1 MSATT
6 KSRSTT
12 KKTHETPML
21 SLRAAV
27 REGSVDVDART
38 VELIWTTGAKGRRY
52 SWDIGS
58 YMEELEVS
66 DTAVRLDRLNNGAP
80 LLDTHNQ
87 YELRA
92 VLAVVERAW
101 IEGGQGHALVRFSKR
116 EDADVVFKDV
126 ADGILRNISVGYA
139 VHRYEVTESEDDKL
153 PTYRAVDW
161 EPMEL
166 SIVPIGFDDGAKIRS
181 AKTSAEYE
189 GQRFNTIFEVRE
201 ASKPSETPA
210 AVPTTQEEDAMTEEE
225 KRAAEE
231 AKRAADETLR
241 RESAEAERKRSLNI
255 RTMARK
261 VQLDDEAFVDDLV
274 ERGVS
279 VADASIALIDKVAE
293 KQSKDQ
299 PNTRS
304 SQPTVVTGGLDVS
317 VLNAKRS
324 AMQNALLHRC
334 DSKIELVEAGRE
346 FRGMRL
352 VDMAREF
359 VEMAGGN
366 ARGMTPQELARA
378 ALGCDRQAVRAAGMH
393 STSDFPLLLGST
405 VNRTLRDAYTNA
417 PQTWRPLGRQTTV
430 PDFRAVTRAALGDIS
445 ALEAVKEHGEYKYG
459 TLSEDGAPIKVAKFG
474 KIIALTWETIVNDDL
489 GALTRIP
496 AALGNAAAATESNVV
511 WALLLGNPNFTDG
524 VPFYDASHG
533 NVAGSGGA
541 INTTTLAAA
550 RAAMRK
556 QKSKAG
562 EFLNLSPEFLVV
574 GPDKELEA
582 FQFTSSVY
590 VPAKNADINDVRN
603 ASLTV
608 IVDARITGNQWYL
621 FAAPGGVDTF
631 EYAYLEGEQGVFT
644 ETREG
649 FEVDGM
655 EIKARLVFG
664 AGWIDYRGAYKNPGA

>member
-1 MSATT
+1 MPAPNKVMT
-6 KSRSTT
+6 R
-12 KKTHETPML
+12 KTHETPML

-27 REGSVDVDART
+27 RPGSVDVDSRT
-38 VELIWTTGAKGRRY
+38 VELTWTTGAKGRRW
-52 SWDIGS
+52 SWDVGS

-80 LLDTHNQ
+80 FLNAHNSCDLDD
-87 YELRA
+87 
-92 VLAVVERAW
+92 VIGVVEKAW
-101 IEGGQGHALVRFSKR
+101 IDGNEGRALVRFSKR
-116 EDADVVFKDV
+116 DDVEQIFKDV
-126 ADGILRNISVGYA
+126 QDGILRNISVGYA
-139 VHRYEVTESEDDKL
+139 VHRYEVTESADDKL
-153 PTYRAVDW
+153 PTYLAVDW
-161 EPMEL
+161 EPLEL
-166 SIVPIGFDDGAKIRS
+166 SLVPIGFDDGGKFRS
-181 AKTSAEYE
+181 AKSAEDYK

-201 ASKPSETPA
+201 AAKPSEEPA
-210 AVPTTQEEDAMTEEE
+210 AVPTIQEEDAMTEEE

-231 AKRAADETLR
+231 TLR
-241 RESAEAERKRSLNI
+241 REAAEGERLRSLTI

-261 VQLDDEAFVDDLV
+261 VKLDDEVFVEDLIA
-274 ERGVS
+274 RGVP
-279 VADASIALIDKVAE
+279 VAEASAALIDKVAE
-293 KQSKDQ
+293 QQESTQ
-299 PNTRS
+299 PNTRN
-304 SQPTVVTGGLDVS
+304 SQQTIVTGGQDVA
-317 VLNAKRS
+317 VLTEKRS

-334 DSKIELVEAGRE
+334 DPKIKLEDAGRE

-359 VEMAGGN
+359 VEMSGGN

-430 PDFRAVTRAALGDIS
+430 PDFRAVTRAALGDIA
-445 ALEAVKEHGEYKYG
+445 ALEQVKEHGEYKYG

-474 KIIALTWETIVNDDL
+474 KIIAITWETIVNDDL

>member
-1 MSATT
+1 MPTPNQATT
-6 KSRSTT
+6 N
-12 KKTHETPML
+12 KTHETPVL

-27 REGSVDVDART
+27 REGSVDVEART
-38 VELIWTTGAKGRRY
+38 VELIWTTGAKGPRWN
-52 SWDIGS
+52 WDVGS

-66 DTAVRLDRLNNGAP
+66 PEAVRMDRLNNGAP
-80 LLDTHNQ
+80 LLNSHKCDD
-87 YELRA
+87 LGD
-92 VLAVVERAW
+92 VIGVVERAW
-101 IEGGQGHALVRFSKR
+101 LDGEQGHALVRFSKR
-116 EDADVVFKDV
+116 DDAEKIFQDVQDT
-126 ADGILRNISVGYA
+126 ILRKISVKYI
-139 VHRYEVTESEDDKL
+139 VHRYQITEDSEEKL

-161 EPMEL
+161 EPLEL
-166 SIVPIGFDDGAKIRS
+166 SVVPIAFDDGANIRS
-181 AKTSAEYE
+181 AATPADYT
-189 GQRFNTIFEVRE
+189 GRRFPTVFEVRSAVE
-201 ASKPSETPA
+201 PIVEPA
-210 AVPTTQEEDAMTEEE
+210 AVPIIQEEVAMTEEE
-225 KRAAEE
+225 KRAA
-231 AKRAADETLR
+231 DEKLR
-241 RESAEAERKRSLNI
+241 RESAEEERKRSLTI

-261 VQLDDEAFVDDLV
+261 VGLDDEAVVEDLIA
-274 ERGVS
+274 RGVS
-279 VADASIALIDKVAE
+279 VSDASAALIDAVAE
-293 KQSKDQ
+293 RQNKDQ
-299 PNTRS
+299 PNTRN
-304 SQPTVVTGGLDVS
+304 SQPTNVNGGQDVT

-334 DSKIELVEAGRE
+334 DATVKLEDAGRE

-417 PQTWRPLGRQTTV
+417 PQTWRPLGRPTTV
-430 PDFRAVTRAALGDIS
+430 PDFRAVTRAALGDIA
-445 ALEAVKEHGEYKYG
+445 ALEQVKEHGEYKYG

-474 KIIALTWETIVNDDL
+474 KIIAITWETIVNDDL
-489 GALTRIP
+489 GALTRTP

-511 WALLLGNPNFTDG
+511 WALLLGNPTFTDG
-524 VPFYDASHG
+524 VPFYDAGHA
-533 NVAGSGGA
+533 NLAASGGA

-562 EFLNLSPEFLVV
+562 EFLNLAPEYLVV

-582 FQFTSSVY
+582 YQFTSSNY

-621 FAAPGGVDTF
+621 FAAPGSIDTF

-664 AGWIDYRGAYKNPGA
+664 AAWIDYRGAYKNPGA

>member
-1 MSATT
+1 MPTPNQVMT
-6 KSRSTT
+6 R
-12 KKTHETPML
+12 KTHETPML

-27 REGSVDVDART
+27 RPGSVDIDART
-38 VELIWTTGAKGRRY
+38 VELTWTTGAKGRRW
-52 SWDIGS
+52 SWDVGS
-58 YMEELEVS
+58 YMEELDVNEG
-66 DTAVRLDRLNNGAP
+66 AVRLDRLNNGAP

-87 YELRA
+87 YQLSA

-101 IEGGQGHALVRFSKR
+101 LEGGEGHALVRFSKR
-116 EDADVVFKDV
+116 DDADVVFKDV
-126 ADGILRNISVGYA
+126 VDGILRNISVGYA
-139 VHRYEVTESEDDKL
+139 VHRYEVVEEEDDKL

-161 EPMEL
+161 EPLEL
-166 SIVPIGFDDGAKIRS
+166 SLVPIGFDDGAKVRS
-181 AKTSAEYE
+181 AKTPAEYE
-189 GQRFNTIFEVRE
+189 GQRFNTIFELRSAVE
-201 ASKPSETPA
+201 PIVEPA
-210 AVPTTQEEDAMTEEE
+210 AVPIIQEEDAMTEEE
-225 KRAAEE
+225 KRAAED
-231 AKRAADETLR
+231 KLR
-241 RESAEAERKRSLNI
+241 REAAEGERLRSLTI

-261 VQLDDEAFVDDLV
+261 VRLDDEAFVEDLIA
-274 ERGVS
+274 RGIP
-279 VADASIALIDKVAE
+279 VAEASAALIDKVAE
-293 KQSKDQ
+293 QQEGNQ

-334 DSKIELVEAGRE
+334 DSKVELVEAGRE

-430 PDFRAVTRAALGDIS
+430 PDFRAVTRAALGDIA
-445 ALEAVKEHGEYKYG
+445 ALEQVKEHGEYKYG

-474 KIIALTWETIVNDDL
+474 KIIAITWETIVNDDL

-524 VPFYDASHG
+524 TPFFDAAHG

-562 EFLNLSPEFLVV
+562 EFLNLAPEFLVV

-582 FQFTSSVY
+582 YQFTSSNY

-621 FAAPGGVDTF
+621 YAAPGAVDTF

>member
-1 MSATT
+1 MT
-6 KSRSTT
+6 R
-12 KKTHETPML
+12 KTHDTPAF

-27 REGSVDVDART
+27 RPDTVDIESRT
-38 VELIWTTGAKGRRY
+38 VELVWTTGAKGRRW
-52 SWDIGS
+52 SWDVGS

-80 LLDTHNQ
+80 LLGVHNQ

-92 VLAVVERAW
+92 VLAVVEKAW
-101 IEGGQGHALVRFSKR
+101 IADGLGHALVRFSKR
-116 EDADVVFKDV
+116 EDADVVFRDV
-126 ADGILRNISVGYA
+126 IDGILRNVSVGYA
-139 VHRYEVTESEDDKL
+139 VHRYELIEEEDDKL

-161 EPMEL
+161 EPLEISL
-166 SIVPIGFDDGAKIRS
+166 VPIGFDDGAKVRS
-181 AKTSAEYE
+181 AKTPAEYT
-189 GQRFNTIFEVRE
+189 GDRFKTVFEVRE
-201 ASKPSETPA
+201 ATTPPDQPA
-210 AVPTTQEEDAMTEEE
+210 AVANTIEGTQMPTEEE
-225 KRAAEE
+225 QRAAE
-231 AKRAADETLR
+231 DTLR
-241 RESAEAERKRSLNI
+241 REAAEGERKRSLTI

-261 VQLDDEAFVDDLV
+261 VGLDDEAVVEDLIA
-274 ERGVS
+274 RGVS
-279 VADASIALIDKVAE
+279 VSDASAALIDAVAE
-293 KQSKDQ
+293 RQNKDQ
-299 PNTRS
+299 PQTRN
-304 SQPTVVTGGLDVS
+304 SQPTTVNGGQDVAI
-317 VLNAKRS
+317 LNAKRS

-334 DSKIELVEAGRE
+334 DATVKLEDAGRE

-417 PQTWRPLGRQTTV
+417 PQTWRPLGRPTTV
-430 PDFRAVTRAALGDIS
+430 PDFRAVTRAALGDIA
-445 ALEAVKEHGEYKYG
+445 ALEQVKEHGEYKYG

-474 KIIALTWETIVNDDL
+474 KIIAITWETIVNDDL

-511 WALLLGNPNFTDG
+511 WALLLGNPTFTDG
-524 VPFYDASHG
+524 VPFYDAGHA
-533 NVAGSGGA
+533 NLAASGGA

-562 EFLNLSPEFLVV
+562 EFLNLAPEYLVV

-582 FQFTSSVY
+582 YQFTSSNY

-621 FAAPGGVDTF
+621 FAAPGSIDTF

-664 AGWIDYRGAYKNPGA
+664 AAWIDYRGAYKNPGA

>member
-1 MSATT
+1 MPTPNQVMT
-6 KSRSTT
+6 R
-12 KKTHETPML
+12 KTHETPAF
-21 SLRAAV
+21 SLHAAV
-27 REGSVDVDART
+27 RPESVDIENRT
-38 VELIWTTGAKGRRY
+38 VELTWTTGAKGRRW
-52 SWDIGS
+52 SWDVGS

-66 DTAVRLDRLNNGAP
+66 DVAVRLDRLNNGAP
-80 LLDTHNQ
+80 LLGVHNQ
-87 YELRA
+87 YELGA

-101 IEGGQGHALVRFSKR
+101 IADGLGHALVRFSKR
-116 EDADVVFKDV
+116 EDADIVFKDV
-126 ADGILRNISVGYA
+126 IDGILRNVSVGYA
-139 VHRYEVTESEDDKL
+139 VHRYELIEEEDDKL

-161 EPMEL
+161 EPLEISL
-166 SIVPIGFDDGAKIRS
+166 VPIGFDDGAKVRS
-181 AKTSAEYE
+181 AKTPAEYT
-189 GQRFNTIFEVRE
+189 GDRFKTIFEVRS
-201 ASKPSETPA
+201 ASEPTVEPA

-231 AKRAADETLR
+231 TLR
-241 RESAEAERKRSLNI
+241 REAAEAERKRSLNI

-293 KQSKDQ
+293 KQNKDQ
-299 PNTRS
+299 PNTRN
-304 SQPTVVTGGLDVS
+304 SQPTVVTGGLDVT

-334 DSKIELVEAGRE
+334 DSKVELVEAGRE

-430 PDFRAVTRAALGDIS
+430 PDFRAVTRAALGDIA
-445 ALEAVKEHGEYKYG
+445 ALEQVKEHGEYKYG

-474 KIIALTWETIVNDDL
+474 KIIAITWETIVNDDL

-524 VPFYDASHG
+524 TPFFDAAHG

-541 INTTTLAAA
+541 INTATLAAA

-562 EFLNLSPEFLVV
+562 EFLNLAPEFLVV

-582 FQFTSSVY
+582 YQFTSSNY

-621 FAAPGGVDTF
+621 YAAPGAVDTF

>member
-1 MSATT
+1 MPTPNQVMT
-6 KSRSTT
+6 RKI
-12 KKTHETPML
+12 HETPAF

-27 REGSVDVDART
+27 RPGSVDIDART
-38 VELIWTTGAKGRRY
+38 VELTWTTGAKGRRW
-52 SWDIGS
+52 SWDVGS
-58 YMEELEVS
+58 YMEELDVS
-66 DTAVRLDRLNNGAP
+66 DGAVRLDRLNNGAP

-87 YELRA
+87 YQLSA

-101 IEGGQGHALVRFSKR
+101 LEGGEGHALVRFSKR

-126 ADGILRNISVGYA
+126 VDGILRNISVGYA
-139 VHRYEVTESEDDKL
+139 VHRYEVVDEEDDKL

-161 EPMEL
+161 EPLEL
-166 SIVPIGFDDGAKIRS
+166 SLVPIGFDDGAKVRS
-181 AKTSAEYE
+181 AKTPAEYE
-189 GQRFNTIFEVRE
+189 GHRFNTIFEVRSAVE
-201 ASKPSETPA
+201 PTVEPA
-210 AVPTTQEEDAMTEEE
+210 AVPTIQEEDAMTEEE
-225 KRAAEE
+225 KRAAED
-231 AKRAADETLR
+231 KLR
-241 RESAEAERKRSLNI
+241 REAADAERLRSLTI

-261 VQLDDEAFVDDLV
+261 VQLDDEVFVEDLIA
-274 ERGVS
+274 RGVP
-279 VADASIALIDKVAE
+279 VADASAALIDKLAE
-293 KQSKDQ
+293 RQNKDQ
-299 PNTRS
+299 PETRN

-334 DSKIELVEAGRE
+334 DSDIKLEEASRE

-352 VDMAREF
+352 IDMAREF
-359 VEMAGGN
+359 VEMSGGN
-366 ARGMTPQELARA
+366 ARGLTYQELARA

-405 VNRTLRDAYTNA
+405 VNRTLRDAYANA
-417 PQTWRPLGRQTTV
+417 PQTWRPLGRKTSV

-445 ALEAVKEHGEYKYG
+445 ALEQVKEHGEYKYG

-474 KIIALTWETIVNDDL
+474 KIIAITWEAIVNDDL
-489 GALTRIP
+489 DAFTRVP
-496 AALGNAAAATESNVV
+496 QALGNAAAATESNVV

-524 VPFYDASHG
+524 TPYFHADHG
-533 NVAGSGGA
+533 NLAASGGA

-562 EFLNLSPEFLVV
+562 EFLNLAPEYLVV

-582 FQFTSSVY
+582 YQFTSSVY

-603 ASLTV
+603 ASLIV

-621 FAAPGGVDTF
+621 YAAPSTIDTF
-631 EYAYLEGEQGVFT
+631 EYAYLEGEEGVFT

-664 AGWIDYRGAYKNPGA
+664 AANIDFRGAYKNPGA

>member
-1 MSATT
+1 MPTPNQVMT
-6 KSRSTT
+6 R
-12 KKTHETPML
+12 KTHETPML

-27 REGSVDVDART
+27 RPGSVDIDART
-38 VELIWTTGAKGRRY
+38 VELTWTTGAKGRRW
-52 SWDIGS
+52 SWDVGS
-58 YMEELEVS
+58 YMEELDVS
-66 DTAVRLDRLNNGAP
+66 EGAVRLDRLNNGAP

-87 YELRA
+87 YQLSA

-101 IEGGQGHALVRFSKR
+101 LEGGEGHALVRFSKR
-116 EDADVVFKDV
+116 DDADVVFKDV
-126 ADGILRNISVGYA
+126 VDGILRNISVGYA
-139 VHRYEVTESEDDKL
+139 VHRYEVVEEEDDKL

-161 EPMEL
+161 EPLEL
-166 SIVPIGFDDGAKIRS
+166 SLVPIGFDDGAKVRS
-181 AKTSAEYE
+181 AKTPAEYE
-189 GQRFNTIFEVRE
+189 GQRFNTIFEVRSAQSSTVE
-201 ASKPSETPA
+201 PA
-210 AVPTTQEEDAMTEEE
+210 AVPTIQEEDAMTEEE
-225 KRAAEE
+225 KRAAED
-231 AKRAADETLR
+231 KLR
-241 RESAEAERKRSLNI
+241 REAADAERLRSLTI

-261 VQLDDEAFVDDLV
+261 VQLDDEVFVEDLIA
-274 ERGVS
+274 RGVP
-279 VADASIALIDKVAE
+279 VADASAALIDKLAE
-293 KQSKDQ
+293 RQNKDQ
-299 PNTRS
+299 SETRN
-304 SQPTVVTGGLDVS
+304 SQPTNVTGGLDLS

-334 DSKIELVEAGRE
+334 DSNIKLEETGRE

-430 PDFRAVTRAALGDIS
+430 PDFRAVTRAALGDIA
-445 ALEAVKEHGEYKYG
+445 ALEQVKEHGEYKYG

-474 KIIALTWETIVNDDL
+474 KIIAITWETIVNDDL

-524 VPFYDASHG
+524 VPFYHADHG
-533 NVAGSGGA
+533 NLAASGGA

-621 FAAPGGVDTF
+621 FSAPGAVDTF

>member
-1 MSATT
+1 
-6 KSRSTT
+6 
-12 KKTHETPML
+12 ML

-27 REGSVDVDART
+27 REGSVDVEART
-38 VELIWTTGAKGRRY
+38 VELIWTTGAKGHRW
-52 SWDIGS
+52 SWDVGS

-66 DTAVRLDRLNNGAP
+66 EDAIRLDRLNNGAP
-80 LLDTHNQ
+80 LLNTHKSEDLND
-87 YELRA
+87 
-92 VLAVVERAW
+92 VIGVVERAW
-101 IEGGQGHALVRFSKR
+101 LEGEQGHALVRFSKR
-116 EDADVVFKDV
+116 DDAEKIFLDVQ
-126 ADGILRNISVGYA
+126 DGILRKISVKYV
-139 VHRYEVTESEDDKL
+139 VHRYQITEDSDEKL

-161 EPMEL
+161 EPLEL
-166 SIVPIGFDDGAKIRS
+166 SVVPIAFDDGANFRNATAPADYK
-181 AKTSAEYE
+181 
-189 GQRFNTIFEVRE
+189 GQRFPTIFEVRE
-201 ASKPSETPA
+201 ASEPSEKPA

-231 AKRAADETLR
+231 AKRAAEETLR
-241 RESAEAERKRSLNI
+241 RESAEAERKRSLTI

-261 VQLDDEAFVDDLV
+261 VGLGEDAVVDELI

-279 VADASIALIDKVAE
+279 VGDASSALIDALAAR
-293 KQSKDQ
+293 QAKDQ
-299 PNTRS
+299 PNTRN
-304 SQPTVVTGGLDVS
+304 SQPTVVTGGQDQTVIT
-317 VLNAKRS
+317 AKRE

-334 DSKIELVEAGRE
+334 DGKIKLEDAGRE

-359 VEMAGGN
+359 VEMSGGN

-430 PDFRAVTRAALGDIS
+430 PDFRAVTRAALGDIA
-445 ALEAVKEHGEYKYG
+445 ALEQVKEHGEYKYG

-474 KIIALTWETIVNDDL
+474 KIIAITWETIVNDDL

-524 VPFYDASHG
+524 TPFFDAAHG

-562 EFLNLSPEFLVV
+562 EFLNLAPEFLVV

-582 FQFTSSVY
+582 YQFTSSNY

-621 FAAPGGVDTF
+621 YAAPGAVDTF

>member
-1 MSATT
+1 MPIPNQATT
-6 KSRSTT
+6 N
-12 KKTHETPML
+12 KTHETPML

-27 REGSVDVDART
+27 RAGSVDVDART
-38 VELIWTTGAKGRRY
+38 VELTWTTGAKGRRW
-52 SWDIGS
+52 SWDVGS

-66 DTAVRLDRLNNGAP
+66 EDAVRLDRLNNGAP
-80 LLDTHNQ
+80 FLNAHNS
-87 YELRA
+87 YELDD
-92 VLAVVERAW
+92 VIGVVEKAW
-101 IEGGQGHALVRFSKR
+101 IDGAEGRALVRFSKR
-116 EDADVVFKDV
+116 DDVEKIFSDV
-126 ADGILRNISVGYA
+126 QDGILRNISVGYA
-139 VHRYEVTESEDDKL
+139 VHRYEVTESADDKL

-166 SIVPIGFDDGAKIRS
+166 SLVPIGFDDGGKFRS
-181 AKTSAEYE
+181 AKTADEYK

-201 ASKPSETPA
+201 ANQPTGTTA

-225 KRAAEE
+225 KRPAEE

-241 RESAEAERKRSLNI
+241 RESAEAERKRSLSI

-261 VQLDDEAFVDDLV
+261 VSLNDEAFVDDLI

-279 VADASIALIDKVAE
+279 VADASSALIDKLAE
-293 KQSKDQ
+293 RQAKDQ
-299 PNTRS
+299 PTTRN
-304 SQPTVVTGGLDVS
+304 SQQTVVTGGQDQT
-317 VLNAKRS
+317 VLTAKRE

-334 DSKIELVEAGRE
+334 DAKIKLEDAGRE

-359 VEMAGGN
+359 VEMSGGN

-393 STSDFPLLLGST
+393 TTSDFPLLLGST

-430 PDFRAVTRAALGDIS
+430 PDFRAVTRAALGDIA
-445 ALEAVKEHGEYKYG
+445 ALEQVKEHGEYKYG

-474 KIIALTWETIVNDDL
+474 KIIAITWETIVNDDL

-524 VPFYDASHG
+524 TPFFDAAHG

-562 EFLNLSPEFLVV
+562 EFLNLAPEYLVV

-582 FQFTSSVY
+582 FQFTSSNY

-621 FAAPGGVDTF
+621 YAAPGAVDTF

>member
-1 MSATT
+1 MATQNQ
-6 KSRSTT
+6 STT
-12 KKTHETPML
+12 KKTHDTPML

-27 REGSVDVDART
+27 REGSVDVEART
-38 VELIWTTGAKGRRY
+38 VELIWTTGAKGHRW
-52 SWDIGS
+52 SWDVGS

-66 DTAVRLDRLNNGAP
+66 DEAIRLERLNNGAP
-80 LLDTHNQ
+80 LLNSHKSDDLND
-87 YELRA
+87 
-92 VLAVVERAW
+92 VIGVVERAW
-101 IEGGQGHALVRFSKR
+101 LEGDQGHAVVRFSKR
-116 EDADVVFKDV
+116 DDAEIIFKDV
-126 ADGILRNISVGYA
+126 QDKILRKISVKYI
-139 VHRYEVTESEDDKL
+139 VHRYQITEESDEKL

-161 EPMEL
+161 EPLEL
-166 SIVPIGFDDGAKIRS
+166 SVVPIAFDDAANIRS
-181 AKTSAEYE
+181 ATTPADYK
-189 GQRFNTIFEVRE
+189 GQKFPTIFEARE
-201 ASKPSETPA
+201 AVKPSEEPA

-225 KRAAEE
+225 KRAAE
-231 AKRAADETLR
+231 DTLR
-241 RESAEAERKRSLNI
+241 REAAEAERKRSLTI

-261 VQLDDEAFVDDLV
+261 VGLGEDAVVEDLI

-279 VADASIALIDKVAE
+279 VGDASSALIDAVAE
-293 KQSKDQ
+293 RQAKDQ
-299 PNTRS
+299 PNTRN
-304 SQPTVVTGGLDVS
+304 SQQTVVTGGQDQT
-317 VLNAKRS
+317 VLTAKRE

-334 DSKIELVEAGRE
+334 DAKIKLEDAGRE

-359 VEMAGGN
+359 VEMSGGN

-405 VNRTLRDAYTNA
+405 VNRTLRDSYANA

-430 PDFRAVTRAALGDIS
+430 PDFRAVTRAALGDIA
-445 ALEAVKEHGEYKYG
+445 ALEQVKEHGEYKYG

-474 KIIALTWETIVNDDL
+474 KIIAITWETIVNDDL

-511 WALLLGNPNFTDG
+511 WALLLGNPNFTDST
-524 VPFYDASHG
+524 PLFDAAHG
-533 NVAGSGGA
+533 NLAGSGGA

-562 EFLNLSPEFLVV
+562 EFLNLAPEYLVV

-621 FAAPGGVDTF
+621 YAAPGAVDTF

>member
-1 MSATT
+1 
-6 KSRSTT
+6 
-12 KKTHETPML
+12 
-21 SLRAAV
+21 
-27 REGSVDVDART
+27 
-38 VELIWTTGAKGRRY
+38 
-52 SWDIGS
+52 
-58 YMEELEVS
+58 MEELDVS
-66 DTAVRLDRLNNGAP
+66 DGAVRLDRLNNGAP

-87 YELRA
+87 YQLSA

-101 IEGGQGHALVRFSKR
+101 LDGGEGHALVRFSKR

-126 ADGILRNISVGYA
+126 VDGILRNISVGYA
-139 VHRYEVTESEDDKL
+139 VHRYEIVEEEDDKL

-161 EPMEL
+161 EPLEL
-166 SIVPIGFDDGAKIRS
+166 SLVPIGFDDGAKVRS
-181 AKTSAEYE
+181 AKTPAEYE
-189 GQRFNTIFEVRE
+189 GQRFKTIFEVRSAVE
-201 ASKPSETPA
+201 PTVQPA

-231 AKRAADETLR
+231 KLR
-241 RESAEAERKRSLNI
+241 REAAEAERLRSLTI

-261 VQLDDEAFVDDLV
+261 VQLDDDVFVEDLIA
-274 ERGVS
+274 RGVP
-279 VADASIALIDKVAE
+279 VADASAALIDKLAE
-293 KQSKDQ
+293 RQNKDQ
-299 PNTRS
+299 PETRN
-304 SQPTVVTGGLDVS
+304 SQPTGVTGGLDVS

-334 DSKIELVEAGRE
+334 DSSVKLEETGRE

-430 PDFRAVTRAALGDIS
+430 PDFRAVTRAALGDIA
-445 ALEAVKEHGEYKYG
+445 ALEQVKEHGEYKYG

-474 KIIALTWETIVNDDL
+474 KIIAITWETIVNDDL

-511 WALLLGNPNFTDG
+511 WALLLGNPSFTDG
-524 VPFYDASHG
+524 TPFFDAAHG

-562 EFLNLSPEFLVV
+562 EFLNLAPEFLVV

-582 FQFTSSVY
+582 YQFTSSNY

-621 FAAPGGVDTF
+621 YAAPGAVDTF

>member
-1 MSATT
+1 
-6 KSRSTT
+6 
-12 KKTHETPML
+12 
-21 SLRAAV
+21 
-27 REGSVDVDART
+27 
-38 VELIWTTGAKGRRY
+38 
-52 SWDIGS
+52 
-58 YMEELEVS
+58 
-66 DTAVRLDRLNNGAP
+66 
-80 LLDTHNQ
+80 
-87 YELRA
+87 
-92 VLAVVERAW
+92 
-101 IEGGQGHALVRFSKR
+101 
-116 EDADVVFKDV
+116 
-126 ADGILRNISVGYA
+126 
-139 VHRYEVTESEDDKL
+139 
-153 PTYRAVDW
+153 
-161 EPMEL
+161 
-166 SIVPIGFDDGAKIRS
+166 
-181 AKTSAEYE
+181 
-189 GQRFNTIFEVRE
+189 
-201 ASKPSETPA
+201 
-210 AVPTTQEEDAMTEEE
+210 MTEEE
-225 KRAAEE
+225 MRAAEE
-231 AKRAADETLR
+231 AKRAAEETIR
-241 RESAEAERKRSLNI
+241 RQAEESERKRSLTI
-255 RTMARK
+255 RSMAQK
-261 VQLDDEAFVDDLV
+261 VKLNDEPFVDDLV
-274 ERGVS
+274 ARGVS
-279 VADASIALIDKVAE
+279 VAEASAALIDKIAE
-293 KQSKDQ
+293 TQNSTQ
-299 PNTRS
+299 PQTRN
-304 SQPTVVTGGLDVS
+304 SQPTTVNGGQDVAI
-317 VLNAKRS
+317 LNAKRS

-334 DSKIELVEAGRE
+334 DTTVKLEDAGRE

-405 VNRTLRDAYTNA
+405 VNRTLRDAYANA

-430 PDFRAVTRAALGDIS
+430 PDFRAVTRAALGDIA
-445 ALEAVKEHGEYKYG
+445 ALEQVKEHGEYKYG

-474 KIIALTWETIVNDDL
+474 KIIAITWETIVNDDL

-533 NVAGSGGA
+533 NVATGGGA

-550 RAAMRK
+550 RASMRK

-562 EFLNLSPEFLVV
+562 EFLNLAPEYLVV

-582 FQFTSSVY
+582 FQFTSSNY

-621 FAAPGGVDTF
+621 FAAPGSIDTF

>member
-1 MSATT
+1 MPTPNQVMT
-6 KSRSTT
+6 R
-12 KKTHETPML
+12 KTHETPAF

-27 REGSVDVDART
+27 RPGSVDIDART
-38 VELIWTTGAKGRRY
+38 VELTWTTGAKGRRW
-52 SWDIGS
+52 SWDVGS
-58 YMEELEVS
+58 YMEELDVS
-66 DTAVRLDRLNNGAP
+66 DGAVRLDRLNNGAP

-87 YELRA
+87 YQLSA

-101 IEGGQGHALVRFSKR
+101 LEGGEGHALVRFSKR

-126 ADGILRNISVGYA
+126 VDGILRNISVGYA
-139 VHRYEVTESEDDKL
+139 VHRYEVVEEEDDKL

-161 EPMEL
+161 EPLEL
-166 SIVPIGFDDGAKIRS
+166 SLVPIGFDDGAKVRS
-181 AKTSAEYE
+181 AKTPAEYE
-189 GQRFNTIFEVRE
+189 GQRFNTIFEVRSAVE
-201 ASKPSETPA
+201 PIAEPA
-210 AVPTTQEEDAMTEEE
+210 AVPTIQEEDAMTEEE

-231 AKRAADETLR
+231 TLR
-241 RESAEAERKRSLNI
+241 REAAEAERKRSLNI

-261 VQLDDEAFVDDLV
+261 VQLNDEAFVDDLI

-279 VADASIALIDKVAE
+279 VSDASIALIDKVAE
-293 KQSKDQ
+293 KQAKDQ

-304 SQPTVVTGGLDVS
+304 SQPTVVTGGLDVT

-334 DSKIELVEAGRE
+334 DVSVKLEEAGRE

-430 PDFRAVTRAALGDIS
+430 PDFRAVTRAALGDIA
-445 ALEAVKEHGEYKYG
+445 ALDQVKEHGEYKYG

-474 KIIALTWETIVNDDL
+474 KIIAITWETIVNDDL

-524 VPFYDASHG
+524 SPFFDATHG

-562 EFLNLSPEFLVV
+562 EFLNLAPEFLVV

-582 FQFTSSVY
+582 YQFTSSNY

-621 FAAPGGVDTF
+621 YAAPGAVDTF

>member
-1 MSATT
+1 MPAPNKVMT
-6 KSRSTT
+6 R
-12 KKTHETPML
+12 KTHETPML

-27 REGSVDVDART
+27 RPGSVDVDSRT
-38 VELIWTTGAKGRRY
+38 VELTWTTGAKGRRW
-52 SWDIGS
+52 SWDVGS

-80 LLDTHNQ
+80 FLNAHNSYDLDD
-87 YELRA
+87 
-92 VLAVVERAW
+92 VIGVVEKAW
-101 IEGGQGHALVRFSKR
+101 IDGNEGRALVRFSKR
-116 EDADVVFKDV
+116 DDVEQIFKDV
-126 ADGILRNISVGYA
+126 QDGILRNISVGYA
-139 VHRYEVTESEDDKL
+139 VHRYEVTESADDKL
-153 PTYRAVDW
+153 PTYLAVDW
-161 EPMEL
+161 EPLEL
-166 SIVPIGFDDGAKIRS
+166 SLVPIGFDDGGKFRS
-181 AKTSAEYE
+181 AKSAEDYK

-201 ASKPSETPA
+201 AAKPSEEPA
-210 AVPTTQEEDAMTEEE
+210 AVPTIQEEDAMTEEE

-231 AKRAADETLR
+231 TLR
-241 RESAEAERKRSLNI
+241 REAAEGERLRSLTI

-261 VQLDDEAFVDDLV
+261 VKLDDEVFVEDLIA
-274 ERGVS
+274 RGVP
-279 VADASIALIDKVAE
+279 VAEASAALIDKVAE
-293 KQSKDQ
+293 QQESTQ
-299 PNTRS
+299 PNTRN
-304 SQPTVVTGGLDVS
+304 SQQTIVTGGQDVA
-317 VLNAKRS
+317 VLTAKRS

-334 DSKIELVEAGRE
+334 DPKIKLEDAGRE

-359 VEMAGGN
+359 VEMSGGN

-430 PDFRAVTRAALGDIS
+430 PDFRAVTRAALGDIA
-445 ALEAVKEHGEYKYG
+445 ALEQVKEHGEYKYG

-474 KIIALTWETIVNDDL
+474 KIIAITWETIVNDDL

>member
-1 MSATT
+1 MPAPNKVMT
-6 KSRSTT
+6 R
-12 KKTHETPML
+12 KTHETPML

-27 REGSVDVDART
+27 RPGSVDIDART
-38 VELIWTTGAKGRRY
+38 VELTWTTGAKGRRW
-52 SWDIGS
+52 SWDVGS
-58 YMEELEVS
+58 YMEELDVS
-66 DTAVRLDRLNNGAP
+66 DGAVRLDRLNNGAP

-87 YELRA
+87 YQLSA

-101 IEGGQGHALVRFSKR
+101 LEGGEGHALVRFSKR
-116 EDADVVFKDV
+116 DDADVVFKDV
-126 ADGILRNISVGYA
+126 VDGILRNISVGYA
-139 VHRYEVTESEDDKL
+139 VHRYEVVEEEDDKL

-161 EPMEL
+161 EPLEL
-166 SIVPIGFDDGAKIRS
+166 SLVPIGFDDGAKVRS
-181 AKTSAEYE
+181 AKTPAEYE
-189 GQRFNTIFEVRE
+189 GQRFPTIFEVRE
-201 ASKPSETPA
+201 ANQPTGKTA
-210 AVPTTQEEDAMTEEE
+210 AVPTTPEDDAMTEEE

-231 AKRAADETLR
+231 AKRAAEETIR
-241 RESAEAERKRSLNI
+241 RQAEESERKRSLTI
-255 RTMARK
+255 RSMAQK
-261 VQLDDEAFVDDLV
+261 VKLNDEPFVEDLV
-274 ERGVS
+274 ARGVS
-279 VADASIALIDKVAE
+279 VAEASAALIDKIAE
-293 KQSKDQ
+293 TQNNTQ
-299 PNTRS
+299 PQTRN
-304 SQPTVVTGGLDVS
+304 SQPTNVNGGQDAAI
-317 VLNAKRS
+317 LNAKRS

-334 DSKIELVEAGRE
+334 DTSVKLEDAGRE

-430 PDFRAVTRAALGDIS
+430 PDFRAVTRAALGDIA
-445 ALEAVKEHGEYKYG
+445 ALEQVKEHGEYKYG
-459 TLSEDGAPIKVAKFG
+459 KLSEDGAPIKVAKFG
-474 KIIALTWETIVNDDL
+474 KIIAITWETIVNDDL

-511 WALLLGNPNFTDG
+511 WALLLGNANFTDG
-524 VPFYDASHG
+524 VPFYDAAHG
-533 NVAGSGGA
+533 NVASGGGA

-556 QKSKAG
+556 QKSAAL
-562 EFLNLSPEFLVV
+562 EFLNLAPEYLVV

-582 FQFTSSVY
+582 YQFTSSNY

-621 FAAPGGVDTF
+621 FAAPGSIDTF

>member
-1 MSATT
+1 MT
-6 KSRSTT
+6 R
-12 KKTHETPML
+12 KTHETPAFN
-21 SLRAAV
+21 LRAAV
-27 REGSVDVDART
+27 RPESVDIENRT
-38 VELIWTTGAKGRRY
+38 VELTWTTGAKGRRW
-52 SWDIGS
+52 SWDVGS

-66 DTAVRLDRLNNGAP
+66 DVAVRLDRLNNGAP
-80 LLDTHNQ
+80 LLGVHNQ
-87 YELRA
+87 YELGA

-101 IEGGQGHALVRFSKR
+101 IADGLGHALVRFSKR
-116 EDADVVFKDV
+116 EDADIVFKDV
-126 ADGILRNISVGYA
+126 IDGILRNVSVGYA
-139 VHRYEVTESEDDKL
+139 VHRYELIEEEDDKL

-161 EPMEL
+161 EPLEISL
-166 SIVPIGFDDGAKIRS
+166 VPIGFDDGAKVRS
-181 AKTSAEYE
+181 AKTSAEYT
-189 GQRFNTIFEVRE
+189 GDRFKTIFEVRS
-201 ASKPSETPA
+201 ASEPAVEPA

-231 AKRAADETLR
+231 TLR
-241 RESAEAERKRSLNI
+241 REAAEAERKRSLNI

-293 KQSKDQ
+293 KQSKEQ

-304 SQPTVVTGGLDVS
+304 SQPTVVTGGLDVT

-334 DSKIELVEAGRE
+334 DSKVELVEAGRE

-430 PDFRAVTRAALGDIS
+430 PDFRAVTRAALGDIA
-445 ALEAVKEHGEYKYG
+445 ALEQVKEHGEYKYG

-474 KIIALTWETIVNDDL
+474 KIIAITWETIVNDDL

-524 VPFYDASHG
+524 TPFFDAAHG

-562 EFLNLSPEFLVV
+562 EFLNLAPEFLVV

-582 FQFTSSVY
+582 YQFTSSNY

-621 FAAPGGVDTF
+621 YAAPGAVDTF

>member
-1 MSATT
+1 MPTPNQVMT
-6 KSRSTT
+6 R
-12 KKTHETPML
+12 KTHETPML

-27 REGSVDVDART
+27 RPGSVDIDART
-38 VELIWTTGAKGRRY
+38 VELTWTTGAKGRRW
-52 SWDIGS
+52 SWDVGS
-58 YMEELEVS
+58 YMEELDVS
-66 DTAVRLDRLNNGAP
+66 EGAVRLDRLNNGAP

-87 YELRA
+87 YQLSA

-101 IEGGQGHALVRFSKR
+101 LDGGEGHAMVRFSKR

-126 ADGILRNISVGYA
+126 VDGILRNISVGYA
-139 VHRYEVTESEDDKL
+139 VHRYEVVEEEDDKL

-161 EPMEL
+161 EPLEL
-166 SIVPIGFDDGAKIRS
+166 SLVPIGFDDGAKVRS
-181 AKTSAEYE
+181 AKTPAEYE
-189 GQRFNTIFEVRE
+189 GQRFQTIFEVRSAVE
-201 ASKPSETPA
+201 PIVEPA
-210 AVPTTQEEDAMTEEE
+210 AVPIIQEEVAMTEEE
-225 KRAAEE
+225 KRAA
-231 AKRAADETLR
+231 DEKLR
-241 RESAEAERKRSLNI
+241 RESAEEERKRSLTI

-261 VQLDDEAFVDDLV
+261 VCLDDEAFVEDLIA
-274 ERGVS
+274 RGVS
-279 VADASIALIDKVAE
+279 VSDASAALIDAVAE
-293 KQSKDQ
+293 RQNKDQ
-299 PNTRS
+299 PTTRN
-304 SQPTVVTGGLDVS
+304 SQPTNVNGGQDVT

-334 DSKIELVEAGRE
+334 DATVKLEDAGRE

-405 VNRTLRDAYTNA
+405 VNRTLRDAYSNA
-417 PQTWRPLGRQTTV
+417 PQTWRPLGRPTTV
-430 PDFRAVTRAALGDIS
+430 PDFRAVTRAALGDIA
-445 ALEAVKEHGEYKYG
+445 ALEQVKEHGEYKYG

-474 KIIALTWETIVNDDL
+474 KIIAITWETIVNDDL

-511 WALLLGNPNFTDG
+511 WALLLGNPTFTDG
-524 VPFYDASHG
+524 VPFYDAGHA
-533 NVAGSGGA
+533 NLAASGGA

-562 EFLNLSPEFLVV
+562 EFLNLAPEYLVV

-582 FQFTSSVY
+582 YQFTSSNY

-621 FAAPGGVDTF
+621 FAAPGSIDTF

-664 AGWIDYRGAYKNPGA
+664 AAWIDYRGAYKNPGA